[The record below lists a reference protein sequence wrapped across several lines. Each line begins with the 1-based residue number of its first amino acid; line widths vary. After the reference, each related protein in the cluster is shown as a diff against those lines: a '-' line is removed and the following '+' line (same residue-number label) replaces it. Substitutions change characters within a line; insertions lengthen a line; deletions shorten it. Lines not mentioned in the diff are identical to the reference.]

1 MDAVINYLKEY
12 WVLVLLLVVA
22 FIAMLFM
29 FRKASISAT
38 KAKER
43 KEELIKKLD
52 RLKFLKENYSE
63 LTEEKIKND
72 NSEDLFDGVVSNI
85 QYKLEAQ
92 SDMNQAFEKL
102 NEESKMIYGF
112 SYFLEEAENKPSEF
126 FRQYTKPITPYVAAA
141 CKAFADKEL
150 FALIKEEY
158 DSFDE
163 ENETA
168 SVIEEKIN
176 KLDDEIKEKLDV
188 VQMKKRAMEFIK
200 ENAEK
205 FI

>member
-1 MDAVINYLKEY
+1 MDAFISYLKEY
-12 WVLVLLLVVA
+12 WILVTLLVVA

-29 FRKASISAT
+29 FRKASISAAKSK
-38 KAKER
+38 KA

-52 RLKFLKENYSE
+52 RMKFLKENYSK

-72 NSEDLFDGVVSNI
+72 TSADLFDGVVSNI
-85 QYKLEAQ
+85 QFKLENEK
-92 SDMNQAFEKL
+92 DMNEAFEKM

-126 FRQYTKPITPYVAAA
+126 FRQYTKPITPCVAEA
-141 CKAFADKEL
+141 CKVFADKDLYE
-150 FALIKEEY
+150 LIKEEY

-176 KLDDEIKEKLDV
+176 KLDEEIKGKLDIT
-188 VQMKKRAMEFIK
+188 QMKEKATSFIK

>member
-1 MDAVINYLKEY
+1 MDAFINYLKEY
-12 WVLVLLLVVA
+12 WILVTLLVVA

-29 FRKASISAT
+29 FRKASISAAKSK
-38 KAKER
+38 KA

-52 RLKFLKENYSE
+52 RMKFLKENYSE

-72 NSEDLFDGVVSNI
+72 TSADLFDGVVSNI
-85 QYKLEAQ
+85 QFKLENEK
-92 SDMNQAFEKL
+92 DMNEAFEKM

-126 FRQYTKPITPYVAAA
+126 FRQYTKPITPCVAEA
-141 CKAFADKEL
+141 CKIFADKDLYE
-150 FALIKEEY
+150 LIKEEY

-176 KLDDEIKEKLDV
+176 KLDEEIKGKLDIT
-188 VQMKKRAMEFIK
+188 QTKEKATSFIK